1 MRKNREINVGERKRE
16 TKMKKEKR
24 KRKKRGRCERGR
36 ENLRL
41 KKRRQAW
48 V

>member
-41 KKRRQAW
+41 KKRR
-48 V
+48 

>member
-1 MRKNREINVGERKRE
+1 MKKNREINVGERKRE

-24 KRKKRGRCERGR
+24 KRKKRGRCERGM

>member
-1 MRKNREINVGERKRE
+1 MRKNREINVGERKGE

-24 KRKKRGRCERGR
+24 KRKKRGGCERGR

-41 KKRRQAW
+41 KKRR
-48 V
+48 